1 MFGRKKEA
9 VDPPKR
15 KGAALMNQL
24 GFGGNMGGMD
34 DDDDDALE
42 AELLALQ
49 GEGPPKPK
57 PKDKKGK
64 AIVSLEDIGKMADD
78 CMRDIGSDEEM
89 SDTEDPDL
97 LAELE
102 DLQDGDK
109 EDHEDSS
116 PTQNT
121 SPPSQGVNLE
131 STIQERLMLY
141 QRAQQ
146 AAKDAGDSS
155 KQRRLDRGIKTLHD
169 LAKKAKAGRP
179 VAEDDIPP
187 PVAVTTLSRPAP
199 PPASQAPTVEPT
211 LPKDEPPPKPA
222 PIPDP
227 VVQPTNDHSDE
238 KLSDEHKLLL
248 TRQHQYKQAAL
259 QAKNSGDMTNA
270 SKYIKTAKQF
280 EHVIAALVE
289 GKPID
294 LSRMPPPPPGY
305 GGQEEA
311 SKQVSQPPPVKI
323 QRSEAQA
330 TGEITEDIPEVSES
344 DAKSLF
350 QAPDAPNS
358 VMDAL
363 QQRLEKYASTEK
375 AAKEAGDGSKAR
387 RHGRIVKQYQDAI
400 KKTKAGKPVNYDE
413 LPTPPGFAPIPVG
426 KTSAPAAAAPAA
438 AAAASASNQRLQ
450 PSTAAAGQAQQGRR
464 TPSPNRSPKPA
475 PAAAKPAPQR
485 PSLKKSPS
493 SRAEQQAYLLRE
505 RMNEYRHAAVKA
517 KKGNDLELAKKYMRI
532 AKGFE
537 PMIDAADS
545 GLPVDMSQMPP
556 SLTEEDERSFVMV
569 NEDECEVKGDRTEIF
584 KKLEQDLINQIRMS
598 ASNHQHFTK
607 LGDVLNAAKFQK
619 MEQGCRKDLEAL
631 KNAFRHHDPVPK
643 FHYENRTF
651 SLVQCN
657 TDLGDNDLEMT
668 LVRGIQLPTSHAE
681 KDFDTYVKYEF
692 PYPTDD
698 AQTGSSDTIKGSV
711 NPEYNEPW
719 KLQISRK
726 SRGFGRVV
734 ERKSVK
740 FEVFQKRGFFKGDKL
755 IGTCNVK
762 LLPLDSKCIYHES
775 HDLMDGRKAAGGKL
789 EVKIRIRDPLKS
801 KQVEETKEK
810 WLVIDQ
816 FLKTL
821 KSAPAPVKQ
830 GKSKAPSAP
839 AKSGSTCIEV
849 LRFEKQQL
857 DLQINSLRDR
867 LSTDQLKALQ
877 NKSQLLSQRMDQK
890 QAELRKGGKT
900 ALKAYVQQV
909 EQEIPGYEEEA
920 RHFTKAGDMHKAQMM
935 LNKIK
940 HAEKE
945 LKAIRDKIPD
955 L

>member
-1 MFGRKKEA
+1 MFGRKKET
-9 VDPPKR
+9 VDPSKR
-15 KGAALMNQL
+15 KGAGLMNQL
-24 GFGGNMGGMD
+24 GFGGDFGGQRMD
-34 DDDDDALE
+34 DDEDDAALE

-49 GEGPPKPK
+49 GEGPPKAK
-57 PKDKKGK
+57 AKDKKGK
-64 AIVSLEDIGKMADD
+64 TPVSLEDIGRMADD
-78 CMRDIGSDEEM
+78 CMKDIGSDEEM

-97 LAELE
+97 MAELQELEAESDE
-102 DLQDGDK
+102 D
-109 EDHEDSS
+109 EDVSVTQTSS
-116 PTQNT
+116 APQ
-121 SPPSQGVNLE
+121 QGVNML
-131 STIQERLMLY
+131 SKIQERLSLY
-141 QRAQQ
+141 QQAKQ
-146 AAKDAGDSS
+146 AAKEAGDSS
-155 KQRRLDRGIKTLHD
+155 KQRRIDRGIKTLQD
-169 LAKKAKAGRP
+169 LEKKAKAGRSIP
-179 VAEDDIPP
+179 EDDIPP
-187 PVAVTTLSRPAP
+187 PVAVSTRAP
-199 PPASQAPTVEPT
+199 PPAPSQAPVIEPT
-211 LPKDEPPPKPA
+211 LPKTDPAPKPA
-222 PIPDP
+222 PSTETVPNSQP
-227 VVQPTNDHSDE
+227 RVTPANTQHSEEHNMLVV
-238 KLSDEHKLLL
+238 
-248 TRQHQYKQAAL
+248 RQHQYKQAAL
-259 QAKNSGDMTNA
+259 QAKNNGDMTNA
-270 SKYIKTAKQF
+270 AKYVRIAKQF
-280 EHVIAALVE
+280 ENVIAALVE
-289 GKPID
+289 GKQID

-305 GGQEEA
+305 GGSEES
-311 SKQVSQPPPVKI
+311 SKQVSQPPQVRV
-323 QRSEAQA
+323 QRSETQ
-330 TGEITEDIPEVSES
+330 TTKESTEENIPEVS
-344 DAKSLF
+344 DADARSLF
-350 QAPDAPNS
+350 KAPEAPTS

-363 QQRLEKYASTEK
+363 TQRLQKYQSAES
-375 AAKEAGDGSKAR
+375 AAKEAGDSSKAR

-426 KTSAPAAAAPAA
+426 NAGASVSAPASTA
-438 AAAASASNQRLQ
+438 NQRLQ
-450 PSTAAAGQAQQGRR
+450 APAGPAGPGTSPPKQR
-464 TPSPNRSPKPA
+464 TPSPNRTPQPASKPA
-475 PAAAKPAPQR
+475 QR
-485 PSLKKSPS
+485 ASVKKSPS
-493 SRAEQQAYLLRE
+493 TRAEQQAFLLRE
-505 RMNEYRHAAVKA
+505 RMNEYRQAAVKA
-517 KKGNDLELAKKYMRI
+517 KKNNDLELAKKYMRI

-537 PMIDAADS
+537 PMIEAAES

-569 NEDECEVKGDRTEIF
+569 SADECEVKGDRNEIF

-598 ASNHQHFTK
+598 AANHQHFTK
-607 LGDVLNAAKFQK
+607 LGDVLNSAKFQK

-681 KDFDTYVKYEF
+681 KDLDTYVKYEF

-698 AQTGSSDTIKGSV
+698 PQTGSSDTVKGSV

-719 KLQISRK
+719 KLQINRK

-740 FEVFQKRGFFKGDKL
+740 FEIYQKKGFFKGDKL

-762 LLPLDSKCIYHES
+762 LLPLDSKCTYHDS
-775 HDLMDGRKAAGGKL
+775 YDLMDGRKAAGGKL

-821 KSAPAPVKQ
+821 NSKPVAPTP
-830 GKSKAPSAP
+830 P
-839 AKSGSTCIEV
+839 AKRGTTCIEV
-849 LRFEKQQL
+849 MRFEKQQL
-857 DLQINSLRDR
+857 DQQINNLRDR
-867 LSTDQLKALQ
+867 LGADQLKALQ
-877 NKSQLLSQRMDQK
+877 NKSQLLTQRMDQK
-890 QAELRKGGKT
+890 QAELKKGGKP
-900 ALKAYVQQV
+900 ALKAYVHQV
-909 EQEIPGYEEEA
+909 EQEIPAYEEEA

-945 LKAIRDKIPD
+945 LKAIRDKVPD